1 MLSNVVKHW
10 ERLERCRVFTVASCS
25 FLFGFTYLW
34 APLVFQCPTCFQWA
48 ARRSHQ
54 WALAEAGRWR
64 KSTGESCGYETLICR
79 FHSSSVSAW
88 KCDVLD
94 NKDIWIC
101 MIYVCTKELKP
112 VSGSR
117 STTKTSSKTSIT
129 TKRNLRPKAFSLH
142 QVTRSFLQ

>member
-25 FLFGFTYLW
+25 FLFGFTYLC
-34 APLVFQCPTCFQWA
+34 APLVFQCPNGLPGD
-48 ARRSHQ
+48 HIN
-54 WALAEAGRWR
+54 GRWL
-64 KSTGESCGYETLICR
+64 KLAAGEKAQARVGAMRLWFADFTLQA
-79 FHSSSVSAW
+79 SVSPW

-94 NKDIWIC
+94 NKDIWIY

-129 TKRNLRPKAFSLH
+129 TKKNLRPKAFSSH
-142 QVTRSFLQ
+142 QVTRSYLH